1 MNVKQRINAR
11 KVILSYIYQ
20 YCFFDNLQ
28 NQDLVAVE
36 SLFIGNIF
44 KTDNERFDTAKKEYL
59 KDIKAY
65 LKGPETEEDLL
76 AFVDLFFDERDKA
89 DIDFDYL
96 AKIGL
101 TFVKHIPEITD
112 KVNSLTESFKF
123 DQMDTIDQAL
133 FILGYTE
140 WIELETPKEILINE
154 MIELAKRY
162 SDDGSPKLLNGI
174 MHKIVNNIS

>member
-20 YCFFDNLQ
+20 YCFFDKLQ
-28 NQDLVAVE
+28 SQDLVAVE

-44 KTDNERFDTAKKEYL
+44 KTDNEKFDTAKKDYL
-59 KDIKAY
+59 KDIHIY

-76 AFVDLFFDERDKA
+76 SFVNLFFDERSKN

-101 TFVKHIPEITD
+101 AFVKYVPEITD
-112 KVNSLTESFKF
+112 KVNALTESFKF

-133 FILGYTE
+133 FILWFTE
-140 WIELETPKEILINE
+140 RKELETPKEILINE

-174 MHKIVNNIS
+174 MHKIVNDIK

>member
-20 YCFFDNLQ
+20 YCFFDKLQ
-28 NQDLVAVE
+28 SQDLVAVE

-44 KTDNERFDTAKKEYL
+44 KTDNEKFDTAKKDYL
-59 KDIKAY
+59 KDFKIY

-76 AFVDLFFDERDKA
+76 AFVDLFFNERDKD

-96 AKIGL
+96 TKIGL
-101 TFVKHIPEITD
+101 NFVKHIPEITD
-112 KVNSLTESFKF
+112 KVNNLTESFKF

-133 FILGYTE
+133 FILGYT
-140 WIELETPKEILINE
+140 
-154 MIELAKRY
+154 
-162 SDDGSPKLLNGI
+162 
-174 MHKIVNNIS
+174 